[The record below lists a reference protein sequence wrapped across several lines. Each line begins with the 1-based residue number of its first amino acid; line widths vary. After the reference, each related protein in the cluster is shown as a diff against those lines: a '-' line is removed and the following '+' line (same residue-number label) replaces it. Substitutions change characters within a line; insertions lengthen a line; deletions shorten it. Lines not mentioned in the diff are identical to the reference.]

1 MYPIRFYTL
10 IEICLS
16 IAYTKLQHGNE
27 GEVAND
33 IWCLGN
39 PNLYAI
45 FWYCEVHFF
54 MNVRGMMSIS
64 SYVHMII
71 VVEIEGE
78 DEHSKLLVFL
88 KVHRKCYL
96 QGGLFAL

>member
-10 IEICLS
+10 IEICHS
-16 IAYTKLQHGNE
+16 IAYTKWQHGNE

-33 IWCLGN
+33 ILCLGN
-39 PNLYAI
+39 PNLYAV
-45 FWYCEVHFF
+45 FWYCEVHFS
-54 MNVRGMMSIS
+54 MNVKWMKSIS

-78 DEHSKLLVFL
+78 DEHSKVLVFF
-88 KVHRKCYL
+88 KC
-96 QGGLFAL
+96 AS

>member
-1 MYPIRFYTL
+1 
-10 IEICLS
+10 
-16 IAYTKLQHGNE
+16 
-27 GEVAND
+27 
-33 IWCLGN
+33 
-39 PNLYAI
+39 
-45 FWYCEVHFF
+45 

-88 KVHRKCYL
+88 NVHRKCYL
-96 QGGLFAL
+96 QGGLFALWL